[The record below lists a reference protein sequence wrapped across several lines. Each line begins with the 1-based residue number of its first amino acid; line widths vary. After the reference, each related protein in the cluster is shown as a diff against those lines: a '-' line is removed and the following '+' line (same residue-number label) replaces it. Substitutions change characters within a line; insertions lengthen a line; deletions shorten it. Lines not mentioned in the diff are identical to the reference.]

1 MNFLHTIIDFI
12 LHLDKYLNTIID
24 TFGVWTYVILFLIIF
39 VETGVVI
46 MPFLPGDSLIFAAGT
61 FSAIGNLNVITIF
74 LSLWAAA
81 VIGDTVNYEIG
92 KFIGSKIYEK
102 NNLRF
107 IKKEHL
113 DKTNKFY
120 EKHGGL
126 AIIIARFM
134 PIIRTFAPF
143 VAGIGK
149 MNYSRFLLFNAI
161 GGGLWVGLFSFTGF
175 LFGNL
180 PFVKQNFSLIAIGII
195 LVSVMPAV
203 IAYIKEKR
211 KPTENSDS
219 DDMEEKEA

>member
-1 MNFLHTIIDFI
+1 MSFLYTAIDFI
-12 LHLDKYLNTIID
+12 LHLDKYLNIIID
-24 TFGVWTYVILFLIIF
+24 KFGPWTYVILFSIVFI
-39 VETGVVI
+39 ETGVVI

-61 FSAIGNLNVITIF
+61 FSAIGNLNIVTIF

-81 VIGDTVNYEIG
+81 VIGDTLNYEIG
-92 KFIGSKIYEK
+92 KFIGSKVYEK
-102 NNLRF
+102 ENLRF

-120 EKHGGL
+120 DKHGGL

-149 MNYSRFLLFNAI
+149 MHYSRFLLFNAI
-161 GGGLWVGLFSFTGF
+161 GGGLWVGIFSFSGF

-195 LVSVMPAV
+195 LISVLPAI
-203 IAYIKEKR
+203 IAFIKEKR
-211 KPTENSDS
+211 KPSGDNDEL
-219 DDMEEKEA
+219 EEKNA